1 MIKRAKPLLITA
13 SLLNSWI
20 YLFDNQ
26 LSDEK
31 IAFDDFLKVLNREP
45 TEQTEAMKLGN
56 EFEQECYDG
65 KVSGISNLIESG
77 AFQVSASKI
86 EIINGLTFVLY
97 GRLDVLKNGI
107 IYDIK
112 RVSRYNDVQKYYTSA
127 QHPMYLELIPQA
139 KEFIYLISDGELIYQ
154 EKYTRKDFIKPIQ
167 GIITDFV
174 NWLKRNDLFE
184 KYVEKWESK

>member
-65 KVSGISNLIESG
+65 KVSGISNLIEGG

-86 EIINGLTFVLY
+86 EVINGLTFVLY
-97 GRLDVLKNGI
+97 GS

-167 GIITDFV
+167 EIITDFV